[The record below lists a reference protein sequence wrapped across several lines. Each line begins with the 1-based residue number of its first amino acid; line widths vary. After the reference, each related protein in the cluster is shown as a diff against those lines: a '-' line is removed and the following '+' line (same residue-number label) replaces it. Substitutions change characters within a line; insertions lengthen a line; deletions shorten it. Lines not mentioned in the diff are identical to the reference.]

1 VHPSEMARVLVLALA
16 FTPAALA
23 FDRAGLNLV
32 SLTQLTPSYD
42 ALPVASTAASM
53 SRVATQRSRA
63 MERLGLSSAAS
74 NKIGVLSTIAG
85 SEYFVPIT
93 VGNQNFKVIVDT
105 GR

>member
-1 VHPSEMARVLVLALA
+1 MTRILALALA

-23 FDRAGLNLV
+23 FERAGLNLI
-32 SLTQLTPSYD
+32 SLTPLTPSYD
-42 ALPVASTAASM
+42 ALPVASTAAGM

-74 NKIGVLSTIAG
+74 NETGVLSTDRGAQ
-85 SEYFVPIT
+85 YYVPIT